1 MLNLE
6 LLTKKEDF
14 EILKKKQL
22 VIIKW
27 KEGSSEHVKG
37 NGVREYRIVDIN
49 SRHEIILQKRG
60 NIYFNYVMY
69 LNKMSNRNNQNRVGR
84 HLDYV
89 THSDSESNVK
99 EVYRVVENE

>member
-14 EILKKKQL
+14 ENLKKKQL
-22 VIIKW
+22 IIVKW

-37 NGVREYRIVDIN
+37 NGVREYRIVDVS

-60 NIYFNYVMY
+60 NIYFNYVMH
-69 LNKMSNRNNQNRVGR
+69 LN
-84 HLDYV
+84 D
-89 THSDSESNVK
+89 ESNVK